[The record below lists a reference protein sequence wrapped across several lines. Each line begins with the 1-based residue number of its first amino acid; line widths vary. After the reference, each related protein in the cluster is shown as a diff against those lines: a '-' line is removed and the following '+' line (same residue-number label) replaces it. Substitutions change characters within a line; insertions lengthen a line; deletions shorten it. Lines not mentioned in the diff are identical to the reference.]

1 MKYLLLLQSN
11 EKQVLESL
19 QKQFNMTLS
28 GEYPADFQAIK
39 TALEKRWEELRE
51 GDVSLEVL
59 GSFESQVK
67 YMKNLDAVLKNAYIE
82 QQKKIADHKALIH
95 DHFTNWV

>member
-1 MKYLLLLQSN
+1 M
-11 EKQVLESL
+11 ESI
-19 QKQFNMTLS
+19 QKQFNITLS

-39 TALEKRWEELRE
+39 IALEKRWKELKE

-59 GSFESQVK
+59 STFESQVK
-67 YMKNLDAVLKNAYIE
+67 YMKDLDILIKSAYDKH
-82 QQKKIADHKALIH
+82 QKEIADHRSLIH